1 MDFHELLKDC
11 YRYNTALILVDR
23 FGKRLISIPCKK
35 TIDAKETAQLYI
47 QYPYRIYRLLQ
58 TIVSDCRLQ
67 FISAFWKEFTS
78 ILEIKLKLSTA
89 YHLQTDGQTEI
100 VN

>member
-1 MDFHELLKDC
+1 MDFHKLPKDRH
-11 YRYNTALILVDR
+11 RYDTALILVDR
-23 FGKRLISIPCKK
+23 FGKRPISIPCKK

-58 TIVSDCRLQ
+58 TIVSDRGPQ

-78 ILEIKLKLSTA
+78 ILRIKLKLSTA
-89 YHLQTDGQTEI
+89 YHL
-100 VN
+100 